1 MWRNSTRTLN
11 PVRGKDNEQPLDD
24 ILHIKGSS
32 NSIVFLKH
40 WVTSA
45 LDSDPW
51 LTGFLFLIPILQ
63 SPTRSQ
69 RDQHALLWRIIVRE
83 MSLVGKAHQNNERYV
98 FLWAPESVS
107 CERLA
112 SEACR
117 KWKTYVSVGTFSR
130 VFSNPFLL
138 RLLLF
143 AELLAGGM
151 RAQLRKN
158 ILLTSNYVILD
169 KLSIWLLV
177 MFICLLLNKY
187 MSHCT
192 PFPWHWDLQRKMT
205 NPTITCNLLH
215 MSPLR
220 EIGRRFCQLEAITE
234 NDPIPY
240 TLFTIVQHAYIFTEV
255 HSIAFPSKY

>member
-83 MSLVGKAHQNNERYV
+83 MSLVWKAHQNNERYV

-112 SEACR
+112 SEACG

-130 VFSNPFLL
+130 VFSNPFYYDSYYLPNCW
-138 RLLLF
+138 REEC
-143 AELLAGGM
+143 A
-151 RAQLRKN
+151 R
-158 ILLTSNYVILD
+158 NYAKTFCSLQIMSYLI
-169 KLSIWLLV
+169 SCPYG
-177 MFICLLLNKY
+177 CL
-187 MSHCT
+187 
-192 PFPWHWDLQRKMT
+192 
-205 NPTITCNLLH
+205 
-215 MSPLR
+215 
-220 EIGRRFCQLEAITE
+220 
-234 NDPIPY
+234 
-240 TLFTIVQHAYIFTEV
+240 
-255 HSIAFPSKY
+255 